1 MHIASAKPVAVTAE
15 DVPADVVERE
25 RAIFEAQVAESG
37 KPEQVRAKI
46 VDGKLKKFFQ
56 EIVLMDQAFVKD
68 DKKTIAD
75 LVKETSGKVGENVMV
90 RRFVRFELG
99 A

>member
-1 MHIASAKPVAVTAE
+1 V
-15 DVPADVVERE
+15 
-25 RAIFEAQVAESG
+25 
-37 KPEQVRAKI
+37 
-46 VDGKLKKFFQ
+46 
-56 EIVLMDQAFVKD
+56 FVKD